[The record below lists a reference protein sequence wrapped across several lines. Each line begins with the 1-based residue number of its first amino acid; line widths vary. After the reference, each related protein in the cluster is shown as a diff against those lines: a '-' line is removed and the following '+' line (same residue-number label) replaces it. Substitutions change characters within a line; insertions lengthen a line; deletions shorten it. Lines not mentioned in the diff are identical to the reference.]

1 MNIVISFSW
10 LYTLSY
16 HPKQSTS
23 FNIFLNIGSL
33 IGTTNLNLLP
43 LIWYLHR
50 LFMDHHHSFSQF
62 KKWVIKWNH
71 QQFERFPDSV
81 KKILRNFLIHC
92 QCTYVK
98 AFMSGFTILPTTK
111 TKSLKQCSTQLHT
124 SIYFCMKVPMCMYIN
139 SVLLSKSW
147 ISTYLCIWHHAW
159 YSRWNIIETTLIK
172 SICLPFLYLRLYTRF
187 LCLVGT
193 ISLWK
198 FLQVKWVKF
207 GYFRSFL
214 FTSPLLCRSFF

>member
-1 MNIVISFSW
+1 MNVNGIYNVLCVLFLNSVDWKSEYCDFIFMVI
-10 LYTLSY
+10 YTLSY

-98 AFMSGFTILPTTK
+98 AFMSGFTIIACYQNK
-111 TKSLKQCSTQLHT
+111 
-124 SIYFCMKVPMCMYIN
+124 IF
-139 SVLLSKSW
+139 
-147 ISTYLCIWHHAW
+147 
-159 YSRWNIIETTLIK
+159 ETM
-172 SICLPFLYLRLYTRF
+172 
-187 LCLVGT
+187 
-193 ISLWK
+193 
-198 FLQVKWVKF
+198 
-207 GYFRSFL
+207 
-214 FTSPLLCRSFF
+214 